1 MCVRVCAYVSA
12 CVCMCMCV
20 YARVYKSICV
30 CFLYMF
36 VCVCVFVCVFVHVC
50 VLAGVSVG
58 ALKDGSGVLVRS
70 VLEDGC
76 VGRDGRLEA
85 GDVILAING
94 EGTSNMTSAKARAL
108 LRRHS
113 VIGPEIQ

>member
-1 MCVRVCAYVSA
+1 MRAYASPSVCVFY
-12 CVCMCMCV
+12 
-20 YARVYKSICV
+20 IC
-30 CFLYMF
+30 L
-36 VCVCVFVCVFVHVC
+36 CVCVFVCVFVYVC

-94 EGTSNMTSAKARAL
+94 ERTSNMTSAKARAL